1 MSEGVKGGRRS
12 VLVGLVFAVVFA
24 MAVDNV
30 LISRSGVVLVSTI
43 STEGGIWLHL
53 FDENGVVVCF
63 TGDELATDL
72 KVVDGYVISSI
83 DEILA
88 EDRRVVNNLLLW
100 AIYFSN

>member
-1 MSEGVKGGRRS
+1 MSEGVKSGRRS
-12 VLVGLVFAVVFA
+12 VLVGLVFATSLT

-30 LISRSGVVLVSTI
+30 LISRPGVVLVSTI
-43 STEGGIWLHL
+43 STEGGRWLHW

-72 KVVDGYVISSI
+72 KVVDGSVISSI

-88 EDRRVVNNLLLW
+88 EDRRVLNNLLLW
-100 AIYFSN
+100 TILFSN